1 MPELIEVAQPNVIAW
16 WVLLFTLLLPIAGF
30 VSTALDYWE
39 WNWFGLGLFLGA
51 FAAIILSFCL
61 VTAQGSAN
69 DDAIEKSLREAG
81 FDEVTYSGGDFDAVW
96 DGERVK
102 GLLVSND
109 REGDT
114 VSYQIVIIPPVTK

>member
-30 VSTALDYWE
+30 IATSVDYWD
-39 WNWFGLGLFLGA
+39 WNWFGMGLFLGA
-51 FAAIILSFCL
+51 LVTVILTFCL
-61 VTAQGSAN
+61 VMVQNSAN
-69 DDAIEKSLREAG
+69 IDATEDALRSAG
-81 FDEVTYSGGDFDAVW
+81 YDEVTYSGGDFDAVW

-102 GLLVSND
+102 GMLVWNGKED
-109 REGDT
+109 DT